1 MKTLLK
7 WVGAATAVIGLIT
20 ALSGVVGPLK
30 GWWSAG
36 RQSKALL
43 AVGQKQA
50 ELGEYEAAFA
60 TYSDLL
66 KTDPGNVAAVHSRLD
81 VAMLWLENFH
91 VSGENDNE
99 IKQKAEGIFQR
110 ISPVLEGGLSN
121 EKGYRAADVVAHL
134 GWLNWLKANNTYE
147 DEKVEENFARALA
160 MDPGNVYANAMMG
173 NWLLENHRGP
183 EEAKKYFAI
192 ALASGKERPFVR
204 ECQLGGMIYSDTPGV
219 LAELIRVANDMRKN
233 GETITDDRRGR
244 VHSYFDAGLGSDE
257 DLREVLT
264 AVPPDEEWATYQ
276 WIDRPLTEWAAFSR
290 VDQQFVQASLWE
302 IAGKRDEA
310 LKQFRQIQH
319 DPESGD
325 GTLARRISDA
335 VKRLSH

>member
-36 RQSKALL
+36 RQSKAML

-99 IKQKAEGIFQR
+99 IKQKAEAIFQR
-110 ISPVLEGGLSN
+110 ISPVLEGGLLN
-121 EKGYRAADVVAHL
+121 EKEYRAADVVAHL
-134 GWLNWLKANNTYE
+134 GWLNLLKANITYE

-173 NWLLENHRGP
+173 NWLLENRRGP

-204 ECQLGGMIYSDTPGV
+204 ECQL
-219 LAELIRVANDMRKN
+219 
-233 GETITDDRRGR
+233 
-244 VHSYFDAGLGSDE
+244 
-257 DLREVLT
+257 
-264 AVPPDEEWATYQ
+264 
-276 WIDRPLTEWAAFSR
+276 
-290 VDQQFVQASLWE
+290 
-302 IAGKRDEA
+302 
-310 LKQFRQIQH
+310 
-319 DPESGD
+319 
-325 GTLARRISDA
+325 
-335 VKRLSH
+335 